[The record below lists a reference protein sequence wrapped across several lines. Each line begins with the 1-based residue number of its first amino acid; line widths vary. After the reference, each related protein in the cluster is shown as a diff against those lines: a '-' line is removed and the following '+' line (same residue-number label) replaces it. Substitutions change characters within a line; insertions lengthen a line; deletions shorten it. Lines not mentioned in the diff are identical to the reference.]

1 MSTLSTLLNT
11 PRPTEEQAL
20 GLPESDG
27 QTRLYRGRS
36 IDELIPKIE
45 AELGVDAIV
54 VRRKR
59 GLEGGIGGFF
69 QRPYVE
75 VEAKA
80 GGPRIDIYDESS
92 GAPALP
98 PALQGV
104 AGRQAPTLQAAA
116 GQAPLRPATPRVAA
130 TNQAYAAMT
139 LSAQEPTLEEYAPT
153 QLPRRPVG
161 AYVTD
166 TLASIAAAGMPA
178 PTVENPPRAPTP
190 AGEFRE
196 LTPDTFGAALAE
208 AAAQPRELTPD
219 TFGAAMSEAA
229 VQPVALDSELER
241 IEDDMREN
249 TPKLSVVR
257 PQAPARDVPAPR
269 PATPRWERVRASIE
283 RNMTELGVSEELAQ
297 ELIDSAIAHAI
308 PFAPRVGLARA
319 VHGALVARIPVNP
332 LLSAHSATVAVVGP
346 GGSGKTSCCAAVLGA
361 YRRSGSLPA
370 SCASVM
376 LDTELRQPTMLL
388 SPHIMEPAAIGSMR
402 AREVL
407 ADARREGLL
416 LLDMPALSPA
426 ERPTIRMIAGLLE
439 ELKPDRVVV
448 ALPATLGARA
458 AAQLLEALRPLGAS
472 GLAITHAD
480 ETDQI
485 GVAVEAAC
493 KFDLAPEYLLDR
505 GRVRGGLTRIDPTH
519 LADRLLP

>member
-20 GLPESDG
+20 GLPEGDG
-27 QTRLYRGRS
+27 GTRLYRGRS
-36 IDELIPKIE
+36 INELIPRIE

-69 QRPYVE
+69 QRPFVE
-75 VEAKA
+75 IEARA
-80 GGPRIDIYDESS
+80 GGPRIDMYDEGS

-98 PALQGV
+98 EALQAPAGPYAHPLAPAL
-104 AGRQAPTLQAAA
+104 
-116 GQAPLRPATPRVAA
+116 
-130 TNQAYAAMT
+130 
-139 LSAQEPTLEEYAPT
+139 
-153 QLPRRPVG
+153 LPRRPVG
-161 AYVTD
+161 AYLTD
-166 TLASIAAAGMPA
+166 TLASIAAAGMPE
-178 PTVENPPRAPTP
+178 PTVEDPPPAPP
-190 AGEFRE
+190 PVAEFRE

-208 AAAQPRELTPD
+208 AASQPL
-219 TFGAAMSEAA
+219 
-229 VQPVALDSELER
+229 ALESELER
-241 IEDDMREN
+241 IEDDMGEVK
-249 TPKLSVVR
+249 PKLSVAR
-257 PQAPARDVPAPR
+257 PQARALRPR
-269 PATPRWERVRASIE
+269 PTAPDLERARASIE
-283 RNMTELGVSEELAQ
+283 HDMIGLGVSEEMTQ
-297 ELIDSAIAHAI
+297 ELIDSAIAHAV
-308 PFAPRVGLARA
+308 PFAPHGELDRA
-319 VHGALVARIPVNP
+319 VHRALVAQIPANP
-332 LLSAHSATVAVVGP
+332 LLPAHHATVAVVGP

-361 YRRSGSLPA
+361 YRRAGVLPA
-370 SCASVM
+370 SCASIM
-376 LDTELRQPTMLL
+376 FDAELGQPTMLL
-388 SPHIMEPAAIGSMR
+388 SPHVMEPTSIGSPR

-426 ERPTIRMIAGLLE
+426 ERPTIQMVAGLLG
-439 ELKPDRVVV
+439 ELAPDRVVV

-458 AAQLLEALRPLGAS
+458 AEQLLEALRPLQAS

-480 ETDQI
+480 ETDQL

-493 KFDLAPEYLLDR
+493 RFGLAPEYLLDR

>member
-1 MSTLSTLLNT
+1 MSTLSALLNT

-20 GLPESDG
+20 GLPEDNDG
-27 QTRLYRGRS
+27 TRLYRGRS

-45 AELGVDAIV
+45 AELGVNAIV

-69 QRPYVE
+69 QRPYIE
-75 VEAKA
+75 IEAKP
-80 GGPRIDIYDESS
+80 GGPGIDVYDEVSA
-92 GAPALP
+92 APALP
-98 PALQGV
+98 PAPQSDP
-104 AGRQAPTLQAAA
+104 AP
-116 GQAPLRPATPRVAA
+116 PI
-130 TNQAYAAMT
+130 
-139 LSAQEPTLEEYAPT
+139 
-153 QLPRRPVG
+153 RRPVG

-166 TLASIAAAGMPA
+166 TLASIAAAGNPE
-178 PTVENPPRAPTP
+178 PTVEDPPRPAAPAP
-190 AGEFRE
+190 VEEFRE
-196 LTPDTFGAALAE
+196 LTPDTFGAALA
-208 AAAQPRELTPD
+208 AAEIAHSLPVSPQAMPVSPRATPS
-219 TFGAAMSEAA
+219 GSLS
-229 VQPVALDSELER
+229 VQPDALESELER
-241 IEDDMREN
+241 IEGTMDEGM
-249 TPKLSVVR
+249 PKLSVVR
-257 PQAPARDVPAPR
+257 PQAQTVARPP
-269 PATPRWERVRASIE
+269 TPRWERVRASLE
-283 RNMTELGVSEELAQ
+283 RSMTGLGMSAELTE
-297 ELIDSAIAHAI
+297 ELIDSAIAHAV

-332 LLSAHSATVAVVGP
+332 LLSARGATVAVVGP

-361 YRRSGSLPA
+361 YRRAGTLPA
-370 SCASVM
+370 SCASIM
-376 LDTELRQPTMLL
+376 LDAELRQPTVLL
-388 SPHIMEPAAIGSMR
+388 SPHIMEPASLGSSR

-416 LLDMPALSPA
+416 LLDLPALSPA
-426 ERPTIRMIAGLLE
+426 ERPTIRMVAGLLD

-458 AAQLLEALRPLGAS
+458 AAQLLEALRPLRAG

-493 KFDLAPEYLLDR
+493 TFGLAPEYLLDR

>member
-1 MSTLSTLLNT
+1 MSTLSALLNT

-20 GLPESDG
+20 GLPEGDG
-27 QTRLYRGRS
+27 GTRLYRGRS

-45 AELGVDAIV
+45 AELGLDAIV

-75 VEAKA
+75 IEAKP
-80 GGPRIDIYDESS
+80 GGPGIDVYDEDS

-98 PALQGV
+98 PALQS
-104 AGRQAPTLQAAA
+104 APTPAVR
-116 GQAPLRPATPRVAA
+116 RPA
-130 TNQAYAAMT
+130 
-139 LSAQEPTLEEYAPT
+139 
-153 QLPRRPVG
+153 G

-166 TLASIAAAGMPA
+166 TLASIAAAGSPE
-178 PTVENPPRAPTP
+178 PTVEDPPRPAAPAP
-190 AGEFRE
+190 VEEFRE
-196 LTPDTFGAALAE
+196 LTPDTFGAALA
-208 AAAQPRELTPD
+208 AAEMAHPL
-219 TFGAAMSEAA
+219 
-229 VQPVALDSELER
+229 PVAPQATPVAPQATPASPEATPVAPQATPASPQTTPASLPSVQSVALESELER
-241 IEDDMREN
+241 IEDDMSQDVPR
-249 TPKLSVVR
+249 LSVMR
-257 PQAPARDVPAPR
+257 PRVQAPTPR
-269 PATPRWERVRASIE
+269 STTPRWERLRANIQRS
-283 RNMTELGVSEELAQ
+283 MTGLGVSEELAE
-297 ELIDSAIAHAI
+297 ELIDSAIAHAV
-308 PFAPRVGLARA
+308 PFAPRIGLARA
-319 VHGALVARIPVNP
+319 VHGALVARMPVNP
-332 LLSAHSATVAVVGP
+332 LLPAQGATVAVVGP

-361 YRRSGSLPA
+361 YRRAGTLPA
-370 SCASVM
+370 SCASIM
-376 LDTELRQPTMLL
+376 LDSEHKQPTMLL
-388 SPHIMEPAAIGSMR
+388 SPYIMEPASLGSAR

-407 ADARREGLL
+407 AEARSEGLL
-416 LLDMPALSPA
+416 LLDLPALSPA
-426 ERPTIRMIAGLLE
+426 ERPTIRMIAGLLD

-458 AAQLLEALRPLGAS
+458 AAQLLEALRPLGTG

-493 KFDLAPEYLLDR
+493 TFGLAPEYLLDR

>member
-11 PRPTEEQAL
+11 PRPTEEPAL
-20 GLPESDG
+20 GLPEGEG

-36 IDELIPKIE
+36 IDELIPRIE

-59 GLEGGIGGFF
+59 GLEGGLGGFF

-75 VEAKA
+75 IEAKA
-80 GGPRIDIYDESS
+80 GGPRIDVYDESF

-98 PALQGV
+98 PALQ
-104 AGRQAPTLQAAA
+104 AAA
-116 GQAPLRPATPRVAA
+116 GPHAHPRVTPQA
-130 TNQAYAAMT
+130 TTGQAYAART
-139 LSAQEPTLEEYAPT
+139 LSAQEPTPEEYVPT

-166 TLASIAAAGMPA
+166 TLASIAAAGMPV
-178 PTVENPPRAPTP
+178 PTVEDPPRAPTP
-190 AGEFRE
+190 AEEFRE
-196 LTPDTFGAALAE
+196 LTPDTFGEALAE
-208 AAAQPRELTPD
+208 AAAQPHALT
-219 TFGAAMSEAA
+219 
-229 VQPVALDSELER
+229 SELER
-241 IEDDMREN
+241 IEDDMGEN
-249 TPKLSVVR
+249 TPSLSVVR
-257 PQAPARDVPAPR
+257 PQAPARPVPSSRPAPSSQPVPSSQQVPSSH

-283 RNMTELGVSEELAQ
+283 RNMTLLGVSEQLTQ
-297 ELIDSAIAHAI
+297 ELLDSAIAHAI

-332 LLSAHSATVAVVGP
+332 LLPARSATVAVVGP

-361 YRRSGSLPA
+361 YRRAGALPA
-370 SCASVM
+370 SCASIM
-376 LDTELRQPTMLL
+376 LDAELKQPTMLL

-407 ADARREGLL
+407 ADARSEGLL
-416 LLDMPALSPA
+416 LLDLPALSPA
-426 ERPTIRMIAGLLE
+426 ERPTIRMIAGLLD
-439 ELKPDRVVV
+439 ELKPDRIVV

-458 AAQLLEALRPLGAS
+458 AAQLLEALRPLRAS

-493 KFDLAPEYLLDR
+493 AFGLAPEYLLDR

>member
-1 MSTLSTLLNT
+1 MSTLSALLNT

-20 GLPESDG
+20 GLPEGDG

-75 VEAKA
+75 IEAKA
-80 GGPRIDIYDESS
+80 GGPRVDVYDESS

-98 PALQGV
+98 PALQAV
-104 AGRQAPTLQAAA
+104 AGRQAYPLPAAPQTAA
-116 GQAPLRPATPRVAA
+116 GAQV
-130 TNQAYAAMT
+130 YAAKRP
-139 LSAQEPTLEEYAPT
+139 LAQELGPDEYIPTP
-153 QLPRRPVG
+153 LPRRPVG
-161 AYVTD
+161 SYVTD
-166 TLASIAAAGMPA
+166 TLASIAAAGMPEPTA
-178 PTVENPPRAPTP
+178 AAAGMPEPTVEDPPRAPAP
-190 AGEFRE
+190 AEEFRE

-208 AAAQPRELTPD
+208 AAAQP
-219 TFGAAMSEAA
+219 
-229 VQPVALDSELER
+229 VALESELER
-241 IEDDMREN
+241 IEDDMGEDM
-249 TPKLSVVR
+249 PKLSVVR
-257 PQAPARDVPAPR
+257 PRVQALAPR

-283 RNMTELGVSEELAQ
+283 HSLTALGISEEMTR
-297 ELIDSAIAHAI
+297 ELIDSAIAHAV

-332 LLSAHSATVAVVGP
+332 LLPAQSATVAVVGP

-361 YRRSGSLPA
+361 YRRAGTLPA
-370 SCASVM
+370 SCASIM
-376 LDTELRQPTMLL
+376 LEAELGQPAMLL
-388 SPHIMEPAAIGSMR
+388 SPHVMEPASIGSTR
-402 AREVL
+402 AREAL
-407 ADARREGLL
+407 SDARREGLL

-426 ERPTIRMIAGLLE
+426 ERPAIRMVAGLLQ

-493 KFDLAPEYLLDR
+493 RFDLAPEYLLDR